1 MSLKMVDIIL
11 CLRGKNRKRI
21 VYILLNCKLE
31 ICLLNTTKRI
41 VRFLSLDCS
50 HASICSSI
58 LGRQEQHTT

>member
-1 MSLKMVDIIL
+1 MTLKMVDIIL

-21 VYILLNCKLE
+21 VYIFPCKLE